1 MQSLP
6 EFDTTLP
13 VQALAGGFRNVT
25 NSYKFYWF
33 LAILEH
39 LLKFHT
45 PKILINDLVAEMV
58 VLAWYPI
65 NYFNLS
71 FGKQDKLS
79 DAVKSLRT
87 ETNSESNSSS
97 GLIRAAFKSLG
108 HSSNA
113 RKIVTERTRYV
124 PYRFVRPWFAA
135 ETSGLPDQLVNTRIQ
150 ELCERDFR
158 SKSPPMYRFVDDSIE
173 INTQWFEYLSTHVSI
188 LQHFSYWNLVAYVQ
202 ANNPNVPN
210 VPSKLFAPSERDLK
224 EAKTFW
230 RVAFAELR
238 NISCPYSN
246 TPLNTNN
253 ISLDHFLP
261 WSFTAHD
268 LLWNIVPTTK
278 QVNSSKGDRLPK
290 LDRYFDSYAY
300 LQFEAL
306 QSVIRQGK
314 ASLTED
320 FVMLWKIDDAKQ
332 FLEMDLL
339 KFSSYLREI
348 VSPQYEIARNMGFAA
363 DWVAQ

>member
-6 EFDTTLP
+6 ESDAALP
-13 VQALAGGFRNVT
+13 VQVLAGGFRNVT

-39 LLKFHT
+39 VSKFHT
-45 PKILINDLVAEMV
+45 PKIAINDLAAEMV

-87 ETNSESNSSS
+87 ETNTESNSDSER
-97 GLIRAAFKSLG
+97 IRAAFKSLNQ
-108 HSSNA
+108 SSNA
-113 RKIVTERTRYV
+113 HKIVTERTRYV
-124 PYRFVRPWFAA
+124 PYRFVRPWFAE
-135 ETSGLPDQLVNTRIQ
+135 ETRGLPDQQINTRIQ
-150 ELCERDFR
+150 ELCKRDFH
-158 SKSPPMYRFVDDSIE
+158 SQSPPMYRFVDDSIE
-173 INTQWFEYLSTHVSI
+173 INTRWFEYLNKNISI
-188 LQHFSYWNLVAYVQ
+188 LRHFSFWNLVVYVQ

-210 VPSKLFAPSERDLK
+210 VPGKLFAPSERDLK
-224 EAKTFW
+224 EARAFW
-230 RVAFAELR
+230 NVAFTELR
-238 NISCPYSN
+238 NIACPYSN
-246 TPLNTNN
+246 LPLSVNE

-278 QVNSSKGDRLPK
+278 QINSSKGDRLPK
-290 LDRYFDSYAY
+290 LDRYFHPYAH
-300 LQFEAL
+300 LQYQAL
-306 QSVIRQGK
+306 QSVIRKGK
-314 ASLTED
+314 AGLAED
-320 FVMLWKIDDAKQ
+320 FVMLWKIDDAKR

-339 KFSSYLREI
+339 TFSKSLRDV
-348 VSPQYEIARNMGFAA
+348 VSPQYEIARNMGFVA
-363 DWVAQ
+363 DWVA

>member
-6 EFDTTLP
+6 ESDTTLP

-39 LLKFHT
+39 ISKFHA
-45 PKILINDLVAEMV
+45 PVIKINDLAAEMV

-79 DAVKSLRT
+79 DAVKALRI
-87 ETNSESNSSS
+87 ETNAESNSD
-97 GLIRAAFKSLG
+97 GDFIRAAFKSLG
-108 HSSNA
+108 PSSAA
-113 RKIVTERTRYV
+113 RKIVTDRIRYV
-124 PYRFVRPWFAA
+124 PYRFVRPWFAE
-135 ETSGLPDQLVNTRIQ
+135 ETRGLPDQVINSRVH
-150 ELCERDFR
+150 ELCERDFH
-158 SKSPPMYRFVDDSIE
+158 SKTPSMYRFVEDAIE
-173 INTQWFEYLSTHVSI
+173 INTQWFEYLSKHVSI
-188 LQHFSYWNLVAYVQ
+188 LQHFSFWNLVVYVQ

-224 EAKTFW
+224 EAKAFW
-230 RVAFAELR
+230 SIAFTELSS
-238 NISCPYSN
+238 ISCPYSN
-246 TPLNTNN
+246 TPLRSNE

-278 QVNSSKGDRLPK
+278 QINSSKGDRLPK
-290 LDRYFDSYAY
+290 FDRYFDSYAH
-300 LQFEAL
+300 LQYDAL
-306 QSVIRQGK
+306 QSVIRKGETRL
-314 ASLTED
+314 AED
-320 FVMLWKIDDAKQ
+320 FVMLWKLDDARR
-332 FLEMDLL
+332 FLNMDLL
-339 KFSSYLREI
+339 RFSASLREI
-348 VSPQYEIARNMGFAA
+348 VSPQYEIAKNMGFAA
-363 DWVAQ
+363 GWVAQ

>member
-6 EFDTTLP
+6 ESDTTLP
-13 VQALAGGFRNVT
+13 VQPLAGGFRNVT

-33 LAILEH
+33 LAIIEH
-39 LLKFHT
+39 VSKFQS
-45 PKILINDLVAEMV
+45 PRIAINDLAAEMV

-87 ETNSESNSSS
+87 ETNAASNSESQF
-97 GLIRAAFKSLG
+97 IRAAFKSLG
-108 HSSNA
+108 QSSNV

-124 PYRFVRPWFAA
+124 PYRFVRPWFAE
-135 ETSGLPDQLVNTRIQ
+135 ETRGLPDHLVNTRIQ

-158 SKSPPMYRFVDDSIE
+158 SITAPMYRFIEESIE
-173 INTQWFEYLSTHVSI
+173 INTQWFEYLNRHISI
-188 LQHFSYWNLVAYVQ
+188 LQHFSFWNLVLYVQ

-210 VPSKLFAPSERDLK
+210 VPSKLFPPSDRDLK
-224 EAKTFW
+224 DARAFW

-238 NISCPYSN
+238 NITCPYSN
-246 TPLNTNN
+246 TLLTTND

-290 LDRYFDSYAY
+290 LDRYFDPYAH
-300 LQFEAL
+300 LQYEAL
-306 QSVIRQGK
+306 QSVIRKGK
-314 ASLTED
+314 AGLAED
-320 FVMLWKIDDAKQ
+320 FVMLWKIDDARG

-339 KFSSYLREI
+339 TFSNLLRET
-348 VSPQYEIARNMGFAA
+348 VSPQYEIAKNMGFVA
-363 DWVAQ
+363 DWIV